1 MKLFNIITALLSLLL
16 AASCGNRTDIASE
29 NKAPIIDSVKTDSV
43 LSENKTETVVLPEVY
58 ISDTLTQLAGFI
70 SGTAD
75 NSGLFS
81 EFTAKSAY
89 KNFAENMEKKWRRF
103 DTTKLKPIESFVSS
117 EFSRQQNPS
126 SVFYPFSG
134 PDILFSST
142 LFPGASRF
150 TMIGLEPVGTLP
162 VIDDKDIYPDSIHHY
177 FSKINSSLYAILN
190 FSFFRTVSMKEDLR
204 NEEVDG
210 TIHLLLLFL
219 KRTGH
224 TISSVKPFY
233 VDSAGNQIYV
243 QNTQV
248 LKNKKYKNPS
258 IEIIAA
264 RNNQLK
270 TVTYTSTDLSNGGFT
285 RNKGLQTFI
294 LKATPE
300 ITYLKGASYL
310 MHKATFSEIRN
321 LILNHT
327 GCVVQDDSGIG
338 VNYILKH
345 KSKWQFKFYG
355 NYTKPINMFTQHYQ
369 PELDSLYKLLGT
381 KPLGFGLGYNYRDKN
396 SNFMIIKKQ
405 L

>member
-1 MKLFNIITALLSLLL
+1 MKLINLILVLISLLFS
-16 AASCGNRTDIASE
+16 ASCKNRTEATSE
-29 NKAPIIDSVKTDSV
+29 NKPSIKDSAKTNSV
-43 LSENKTETVVLPEVY
+43 LNVTETDLVPKVY

-70 SGTAD
+70 SGTAE
-75 NSGLFS
+75 NNRLFS
-81 EFTAKSAY
+81 EFTSKPTYKS
-89 KNFAENMEKKWRRF
+89 FAENMEKKWQRF
-103 DTTKLKPIESFVSS
+103 DTTKLKSIESFVSS

-134 PDILFSST
+134 PDILYSST

-150 TMIGLEPVGTLP
+150 TMIGLEPIGTLP

-177 FSKINSSLYAILN
+177 FNKINSSLYAILN

-224 TISSVKPFY
+224 AISSVKPFY
-233 VDSAGNQIYV
+233 IDSAGNQIYL

-264 RNNQLK
+264 KNNQIK
-270 TVTYTSTDLSNGGFT
+270 TVTYTSTDLSNGGFS
-285 RNKGLQTFI
+285 RNKGLQNFI

-327 GCVVQDDSGIG
+327 GCVVQDDSGIAI
-338 VNYILKH
+338 NYILKH
-345 KSKWQFKFYG
+345 NSKWQFKLYG

-369 PELDSLYKLLGT
+369 PELDSLYKLVGA

-405 L
+405 P